1 MIAKWTLCAAML
13 LLGAEARAEEKA
25 KETPV
30 VSEAG
35 QAASPAKDKDDK
47 NTKSRKNKLVPFELT
62 EVEENIVKRTNAE
75 RAKFGLVSLEI
86 DRDLVQSAR
95 QHAKWMAQN
104 NSMVHT
110 SRPVA
115 ENIAMGQSNSTTV
128 LQAWMNS
135 SGHRANILNR
145 GHRKIGVAFFRTASG
160 TPFWCQQ
167 FRN

>member
-1 MIAKWTLCAAML
+1 MIAQWTLCAAMF
-13 LLGAEARAEEKA
+13 LLGAEAQDEKQA
-25 KETPV
+25 QETPA
-30 VSEAG
+30 VSEAA
-35 QAASPAKDKDDK
+35 QATPPAKDKDDK
-47 NTKSRKNKLVPFELT
+47 NTKSRKTKLVPFELT
-62 EVEENIVKRTNAE
+62 EVEESIIKHTNAQ

-86 DRDLVQSAR
+86 DRDLMQSAR

-115 ENIAMGQSNSTTV
+115 ENIAMGQSNSTSV

-135 SGHRANILNR
+135 SGHRANILNH
-145 GHRKIGVAFFRTASG
+145 GHRKIGVAFFRTANG

>member
-1 MIAKWTLCAAML
+1 MIAKWTLCAAVL
-13 LLGAEARAEEKA
+13 LLGAEARGEEKA
-25 KETPV
+25 QETPAV
-30 VSEAG
+30 ADAG
-35 QAASPAKDKDDK
+35 QTSPAKDKDDK
-47 NTKSRKNKLVPFELT
+47 ITKGRKAKLVPFELT
-62 EVEENIVKRTNAE
+62 EVEENIVKHTNAQ

-86 DRDLVQSAR
+86 DRDLMQSAR

-135 SGHRANILNR
+135 SGHLANILNR
-145 GHRKIGVAFFRTASG
+145 SNRKIGVAFFRTANG
-160 TPFWCQQ
+160 APFWCQQ

>member
-1 MIAKWTLCAAML
+1 MIAKWTLCATML
-13 LLGAEARAEEKA
+13 LLGVQARGEE
-25 KETPV
+25 
-30 VSEAG
+30 
-35 QAASPAKDKDDK
+35 QATEPSAAAAPAKAAAKDQDDK
-47 NTKSRKNKLVPFELT
+47 NVKSRKNKLVPFQLT
-62 EVEENIVKRTNAE
+62 EVEEGILKRTNAE

-86 DRDLVQSAR
+86 DRDLMQSAR

-115 ENIAMGQSNSTTV
+115 ENIAMGQANSTSV
-128 LQAWMNS
+128 LQSWMNS

-145 GHRKIGVAFFRTASG
+145 SYRKIGVALFRSASG